1 MDGNFAILISKIN
14 AFTRK
19 FYLNKLLRGLIYTL
33 TALLAIYLFSF
44 VLVYYFQPAP
54 LLKTILFF
62 SGITTVCLLFI
73 VTVIKPAMAYFR
85 LSSTMSL
92 EEAAGLIGSHFAPVS
107 DKLLNTLQLKALA
120 DLSPEHNQLLS
131 AGIDQKITE
140 LKVISFSTA
149 IRLSENKKY
158 IKYFLVPL
166 LLIIMVGLIAP
177 AILKEGTQSY
187 VQYNKEIIP
196 PAPFDFVV
204 LNSTLNTIQG
214 EDFKLQLQLKGDKLP
229 QDIYIMEGLNTYKV
243 DKASITRFNY
253 LFKNLQHSIRF
264 HFSGGGFQSKTY
276 QIAVKPR
283 PSVLNITAKVVY
295 PSYLK
300 KANETIE
307 NAGDLTVPEGSTIEW
322 SVFTAHTSQLVF
334 RLGNTIHHFSLNHN
348 RTSFRSKIT
357 KSQTYLV
364 SPQTALPV
372 DPDTVGHRIEMI
384 RDESPTI
391 IITEK
396 ADSLSSKA
404 RYFSGEIGDD
414 HGFSSL
420 HFVYQIKGQVTRKL
434 AISIPI
440 KKASL
445 HSSFFFFWNLKELP
459 VKPGET
465 VEYYLEVADNDGVN
479 GPKFT
484 RSPVKTLQSPS
495 VAQLNSQLSTESNAL
510 KNKMAAAI
518 KLASQAE
525 KESKKLRENFLDK
538 KSLSFEDK
546 KEINL
551 LLDKQK
557 KLQEA
562 VEKIQSSKEKQTL
575 NQTENDVLKEELI
588 DKQKKIDDLFNQV
601 SDPKTKE
608 LLQKLQS
615 LTNQN
620 DKNQVQETLSRMSL
634 DNKSLKNELDRI
646 LELYKQLEFE
656 QNLKNQ
662 INVLKNL
669 AAAQQKISNQ
679 SASKKIPLADLS
691 KQQEIQNAAFRTL
704 ADELKKLAAKNQDL
718 DRPNSFS
725 LPEKELQS
733 LQQQQ
738 QQSLDELSKNQ
749 LKKAAETQEKTA
761 KEMQQMA
768 ENMEHEGAESAETE
782 SNLNSAE
789 LRKLLQ
795 NLLVTSFE
803 QEKLMLSLRKMSV
816 NDPQYNSQVKEQK
829 QIRDNMNTIADTLRS
844 LSKRIPQIE
853 STVTEEMKQIN
864 FNIEQSLEYL
874 ADKRKSEAGKNQ
886 QYTMSSINNLA
897 LMLNEVMSQLEKN
910 KKNQKAGGKGKS
922 KGSMQQLQ
930 QMQQQLN
937 QKMEKARQELQ
948 QQGKQ
953 GSVPKGTMTEEF
965 AKMAQQQQM
974 IREALQKINQEE
986 NKDGK
991 NSKGDL
997 NQLIRDMKTTEYDLV
1012 SKKIEM
1018 ETLQRQ
1024 QRVMTKM
1031 LEAEKAMKE
1040 QGEEQQRESKAGKAL
1055 PPSFQ
1060 KEFLQFKKQQ
1070 QSEQEMT
1077 EKLSPA
1083 MNYYYKNKITEYFK
1097 LLNLRP

>member
-62 SGITTVCLLFI
+62 GGITIVVLLFI

-92 EEAAGLIGSHFAPVS
+92 EEAASLIGGHFASVN

-149 IRLSENKKY
+149 IRLSANKKY
-158 IKYFLVPL
+158 LKYFLIPL
-166 LLIIMVGLIAP
+166 MLIFMVGLIAP
-177 AILKEGTQSY
+177 AILKEGTHSY
-187 VQYNKEIIP
+187 VQYNREIIP
-196 PAPFDFVV
+196 PAPFVFIV
-204 LNSTLNTIQG
+204 LNSTLGTIQG
-214 EDFKLQLQLKGDKLP
+214 EDFNLQLQLKGDQLP
-229 QDIYIMEGLNTYKV
+229 QDIYIMEGLNTYKLE
-243 DKASITRFNY
+243 KADIAQFNY
-253 LFKNLQHSIRF
+253 LFKNLQRSVRF

-276 QIAVKPR
+276 QITVKPR
-283 PSVLNITAKVVY
+283 PSVLNITARVVY

-300 KANETIE
+300 KENETIE
-307 NAGDLTVPEGSTIEW
+307 NAGDLTVPEGSIIEW
-322 SVFTAHTSQLVF
+322 SVFTAHTKQLVF
-334 RLGNTIHHFSLNHN
+334 RLGNTIRHFNLNHN
-348 RTSFRSKIT
+348 GASFRSKIT
-357 KSQTYLV
+357 KSLAYLV
-364 SPQTALPV
+364 SPQTVLPV
-372 DPDTVGHRIEMI
+372 NADTVGHRIEMI
-384 RDESPTI
+384 RDESPTLI
-391 IITEK
+391 VTEK

-404 RYFSGEIGDD
+404 RYFSGEINDD
-414 HGFSSL
+414 YGFSSL
-420 HFVYQIKGQVTRKL
+420 HFIYHIKGRIPRKSS
-434 AISIPI
+434 ISIPI

-445 HSSFFFFWNLKELP
+445 HSSFFFYWNLKELP
-459 VKPGET
+459 VTPGET

-479 GPKFT
+479 GPKVS
-484 RSPVKTLQSPS
+484 RSPIKTLQLPS
-495 VAQLNSQLSTESNAL
+495 VAQINAQLNTESNAL
-510 KNKMAAAI
+510 KNKIAAAI

-538 KSLSFEDK
+538 KSLSFEDQ
-546 KEINL
+546 KEITQ
-551 LLDKQK
+551 LLDKQR
-557 KLQEA
+557 KLKEA
-562 VEKIQSSKEKQTL
+562 VEKIQSAKQKQTL
-575 NQTENDVLKEELI
+575 NRSDNNVLKEELI
-588 DKQKKIDDLFNQV
+588 DKQKKMDDLFNQV
-601 SDPKTKE
+601 SDPKTRE
-608 LLQKLQS
+608 LLQQLQS

-620 DKNQVQETLSRMSL
+620 DKHQVQEALSRMSL
-634 DNKSLKNELDRI
+634 DNKSLKTELDRI

-656 QNLKNQ
+656 QNLKYQ
-662 INVLKNL
+662 ISVLKNL
-669 AAAQQKISNQ
+669 AAEQLKISNQ
-679 SASKKIPLADLS
+679 SASKKISQAELS
-691 KQQEIQNAAFRTL
+691 KQQESQNGAFRTL
-704 ADELKKLAAKNQDL
+704 AEELRKLAAKNQHL
-718 DRPNSFS
+718 ERPNSFN
-725 LPEKELQS
+725 LPEKELHS

-738 QQSLDELSKNQ
+738 QQSLDQLSNNQ
-749 LKKAAETQEKTA
+749 LQKAAETQEKMA
-761 KEMQQMA
+761 QEMQQIA
-768 ENMEHEGAESAETE
+768 ENLEHESAESEETE
-782 SNLNSAE
+782 NNLNSAE

-795 NLLVTSFE
+795 NLLLTSFD
-803 QEKLMLSLRKMSV
+803 QEKLMLSFRKMSIS
-816 NDPQYNSQVKEQK
+816 DPQYNNQVLQQK
-829 QIRDNMNTIADTLRS
+829 QIRDNMKTIADTLLS

-853 STVTEEMKQIN
+853 STVTEEMQQIN
-864 FNIEQSLEYL
+864 FNIEQSLENL

-897 LMLNEVMSQLEKN
+897 LMLNEVMSQLDKN
-910 KKNQKAGGKGKS
+910 KKNQKGAGKGKN

-948 QQGKQ
+948 LQGKQ

-986 NKDGK
+986 NKDGR

-1070 QSEQEMT
+1070 QSEQEMI
-1077 EKLSPA
+1077 EKLSPT

-1097 LLNLRP
+1097 MLNLRP